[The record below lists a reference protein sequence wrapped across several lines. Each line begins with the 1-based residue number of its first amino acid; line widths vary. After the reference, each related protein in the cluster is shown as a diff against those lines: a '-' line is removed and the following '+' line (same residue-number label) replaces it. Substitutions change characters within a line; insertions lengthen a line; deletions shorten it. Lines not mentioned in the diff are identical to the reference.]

1 MPRIK
6 MKRDNVSLTRSGGPL
21 SVFVFHSEKR
31 PVPGAGGGRPRGT
44 QGEGRDEESR
54 KIRKKMRKMQ
64 SIMIKKQRMKKK
76 KMIRKTLM
84 KWKKS

>member
-54 KIRKKMRKMQ
+54 KIR
-64 SIMIKKQRMKKK
+64 MITHTHTNRYVEKAPKASEQPIDTQVM
-76 KMIRKTLM
+76 
-84 KWKKS
+84 